1 MKKLFSFVC
10 ALVCAMSLSA
20 KEFYLIPNS
29 NWLEANARFAIYA
42 YNETGGAKVE
52 TWVGMTAVE
61 SATVT
66 YHATV
71 DDAYTTLIF
80 CRMNPATS
88 ENNWNNIWN
97 QTKDLPLSEAGDN
110 NCYTIAADAWSKGSG
125 TWSKYVYVEDVYT
138 VAGAATL
145 FGSEWSA
152 SDTTNDMVKQEDGTY
167 KWEKKNVTLS
177 AGDYTYKVVVNHN
190 WNPELMGDQIIT
202 VATSGQQDIT
212 ITYDASTKKANATVT
227 LVKEEVVVPKIQVA
241 GSFFELVGGKW
252 DIKDLTPAEDKL
264 TASIKV
270 TMEKGD
276 YEFKMVKAGTWYGCN
291 GTMTRDNCKDFGFY
305 SGDSNGNAKLT
316 ADAAGEYTFTWTYE
330 GDKLTVTFPAA
341 TATDLIGADSD
352 SKAVKMVRDGQ
363 LLIVRDGVTYNM
375 MGSVVK

>member
-29 NWLEANARFAIYA
+29 NWLQSSARFAVYA
-42 YNETGGAKVE
+42 INGSGTIWIDMSPVAGVTGK
-52 TWVGMTAVE
+52 
-61 SATVT
+61 

-71 DDAYTTLIF
+71 DDAYTKLIF
-80 CRMNPATS
+80 CRMDPNTT
-88 ENNWNNIWN
+88 ENDWKNKWN
-97 QTKDLPLSEAGDN
+97 QTGDLTDWGDN
-110 NCYTIAADAWSKGSG
+110 DCFTLTENSWDAG
-125 TWSKYVYVEDVYT
+125 TWSKYVHVEDVFT

-145 FGSEWSA
+145 FGSEWSE

-177 AGDYTYKVVVNHN
+177 EGDYTYKVVVNHK

-212 ITYDASTKKANATVT
+212 ITYDASTKEANATVT
-227 LVKEEVVVPKIQVA
+227 LVKEEVVVPTIQVA
-241 GSFFELVGGKW
+241 GSFFELVDGKW
-252 DIKDLTPAEDKL
+252 DIRDLTPAEDKSI
-264 TASIKV
+264 ASIKV
-270 TMEKGD
+270 TMEAGT
-276 YEFKMVKAGTWYGCN
+276 YEFKVIKDGSWLGNN
-291 GTMTRDNCKDFGFY
+291 GTMERSNCTGWNFY
-305 SGDSNGNAKLT
+305 GDAGNAKLK
-316 ADAAGEYTFTWTYE
+316 ADAKGEYIFTWTYE
-330 GDKLTVTFPAA
+330 TNALSVTFPAA

-352 SKAVKMVRDGQ
+352 SKAVKIVRDGQ

>member
-29 NWLEANARFAIYA
+29 NWLQSSARFAVYA
-42 YNETGGAKVE
+42 INGSGTIWIDMSPVAGVTGK
-52 TWVGMTAVE
+52 
-61 SATVT
+61 

-71 DDAYTTLIF
+71 DDAYTKLIF
-80 CRMNPATS
+80 CRMDPNTT
-88 ENNWNNIWN
+88 ENDWKNKWN
-97 QTKDLPLSEAGDN
+97 QTGDLTDWGDN
-110 NCYTIAADAWSKGSG
+110 DCFTLTENSWDAG
-125 TWSKYVYVEDVYT
+125 TWSKYVHVEDVFT

-145 FGSEWSA
+145 FGSEWSE

-177 AGDYTYKVVVNHN
+177 EGDYTYKVVVNHK
-190 WNPELMGDQIIT
+190 WNPQLMENQTISVETGGD
-202 VATSGQQDIT
+202 QDIT
-212 ITYDASTKKANATVT
+212 IIYNASTKTVNATVT
-227 LVKEEVVVPKIQVA
+227 LVKEDIVVPTIQVA

-252 DIKDLTPAEDKL
+252 DIKDLTPAEDKS

-352 SKAVKMVRDGQ
+352 SKAVKIVRDGQ

-375 MGSVVK
+375 IGSVVK

>member
-1 MKKLFSFVC
+1 
-10 ALVCAMSLSA
+10 MSLSA

-61 SATVT
+61 GATGT
-66 YHATV
+66 YQATV
-71 DDAYTTLIF
+71 DETKYNTLIF

-167 KWEKKNVTLS
+167 KWEKKNVSLS
-177 AGDYTYKVVVNHN
+177 AGDYTYKVVVNHK
-190 WNPELMGDQIIT
+190 WNPQLMGNQTISVETGGD
-202 VATSGQQDIT
+202 QDIT
-212 ITYDASTKKANATVT
+212 IIYNASTKTVNATVT
-227 LVKEEVVVPKIQVA
+227 LVKEDIVVPTIQVA

-252 DIKDLTPAEDKL
+252 DIKDLTPAEDKS

-270 TMEKGD
+270 TMEAGT

-352 SKAVKMVRDGQ
+352 SKAVKIVRDGQ

>member
-20 KEFYLIPNS
+20 KEFYLVPNS
-29 NWLEANARFAIYA
+29 NWLQSSARFAVYA
-42 YNETGGAKVE
+42 FNSSENKWIDMSPVAGVTGK
-52 TWVGMTAVE
+52 
-61 SATVT
+61 

-80 CRMNPATS
+80 CRMNPNTTA
-88 ENNWNNIWN
+88 NNWDKETKWN
-97 QTKDLPLSEAGDN
+97 QTDNLTGWGDN
-110 NCYTIAADAWSKGSG
+110 DCFTLNETKDNWAAG
-125 TWSKYVYVEDVYT
+125 TWSKYVYVEDVFT
-138 VAGAATL
+138 VAGGATL
-145 FGSEWSA
+145 FGSEWSE

-167 KWEKKNVTLS
+167 KWEKKNVSLS
-177 AGDYTYKVVVNHN
+177 AGDYTYKVVVNHK
-190 WNPELMGDQIIT
+190 WKPQLMEDQTISVETGGD
-202 VATSGQQDIT
+202 QDIT
-212 ITYDASTKKANATVT
+212 IIYNASTKTVNATVT
-227 LVKEEVVVPKIQVA
+227 LVKEDIVVPTIQVA

-252 DIKDLTPAEDKL
+252 DIKDLTPAEDKS

-352 SKAVKMVRDGQ
+352 SKAVKIVRDGQ

>member
-1 MKKLFSFVC
+1 
-10 ALVCAMSLSA
+10 MSLSA
-20 KEFYLIPNS
+20 KEFYLVPNS
-29 NWLEANARFAIYA
+29 NWLKDNARFAIYA
-42 YNETGGAKVE
+42 YHGTGGDKVE

-61 SATVT
+61 GATVT
-66 YHATV
+66 YHAIV

-88 ENNWNNIWN
+88 ENNWNNKWD
-97 QTKDLPLSEAGDN
+97 QTNDLPLSEAGDN
-110 NCYTIAADAWSKGSG
+110 NCYTIADGAWSNGSG

-190 WNPELMGDQIIT
+190 WNPELMGNQIIKVT
-202 VATSGQQDIT
+202 TSGQQDIT

-241 GSFFELVGGKW
+241 GSFFELVEGNW
-252 DIKDLTPAEDKL
+252 AIKDLTPAENKL

-270 TMEKGD
+270 TMEAGKT
-276 YEFKMVKAGTWYGCN
+276 YEFKVIKDGSWLGNN
-291 GTMTRDNCKDFGFY
+291 GTMERSNCTGWEFY
-305 SGDSNGNAKLT
+305 GDAGNAKLS
-316 ADAAGEYTFTWTYE
+316 ADAKGEYIFTWTYE

-352 SKAVKMVRDGQ
+352 SKAVKIVRDGQ